1 MYKSAKTMKSIFMQE
16 LLKELETTKRDDLEE
31 LYFVF
36 EETGNCA
43 KNMYLLHHCDYLIY
57 NCKNY
62 LYYYAQLHDIP
73 CIEEEYFLGHY
84 GFIHDN
90 PDDLKI

>member
-1 MYKSAKTMKSIFMQE
+1 MKAMKAIFMQKSE
-16 LLKELETTKRDDLEE
+16 RELEKVQRNNLEE

-36 EETGNCA
+36 EETNSYA
-43 KNMYLLHHCDYLIY
+43 NNMYILHHCDYLIC